1 MEVNL
6 SLLIAGAAL
15 GISLILTTLVWV
27 VSYRKLLRLT
37 EQLTQQQQQLD
48 TLKKQLHINAST
60 LEEVQA
66 RSLVVAKN
74 TEQTEAALV
83 ALQQQLTAIGEQEP
97 ESKVYQ
103 KAAAMLQSG
112 STVDEVIHSCDL
124 PEAEVQL
131 LLKIH
136 LPQK

>member
-15 GISLILTTLVWV
+15 GISVILTIVVWV
-27 VSYRKLLRLT
+27 VSHRKLMRLT
-37 EQLTQQQQQLD
+37 EQLTQQQQQLS

-60 LEEVQA
+60 LEEIQA

-103 KAAAMLQSG
+103 RAAAMLQSG
-112 STVDEVIHSCDL
+112 ASVEEVIHSCDL

-136 LPQK
+136 HPQT